1 MQSGE
6 LTKGRRELNEN
17 THENLNGDLKN
28 LSKERGPLSA
38 QQRRSRYGKVTRV
51 FVAILVCFIL
61 VAAAGTGLVY
71 FLLQG
76 NAGKESGIVARME
89 QALEELAGDQF
100 DVQINSIDLDF
111 SRIGNLTIKS
121 DSIKVIRR
129 TDNEVLSDIGSFE
142 VSTRLYSILFGAG
155 NFDYARINEAWFNA
169 ALLNSGKK
177 FFLPAQLHKPL
188 DATGETL
195 ARLHNTFS
203 ADEFE
208 GFEIYNSTI
217 SGPVLG
223 RKRSDPITIDRLSI
237 TTINSQSF
245 SASGLLRTELSDVE
259 FTSRYSAQAD
269 KKRSAE
275 YTFNASGID
284 LREWLADPSTDTGV
298 VGSDSLISVNG
309 SLPFDENNKAL
320 DPNVLIKTSPSTL
333 RIGLFASSQIKRGD
347 LNFRLILDRNQIELD
362 PSEVE
367 IGRLKATLLGGIKPA
382 DAAAGY
388 FGSLRYDIIM
398 KRGEFEPTLE
408 GEKVVPAAFKM
419 AGIYNREEEEL
430 SVDNIVLT
438 TMSGSIKGSGSIGL
452 KGETPSIK
460 ASASTDGISVTA
472 LKQFWPFFVAGGA
485 RKWIHDHIIDGH
497 VSSGTVTADVPSGV
511 IFRLRQGAKLAPE
524 NYKTVLNVEDFKFR
538 PFGEMPPISNAKGVV
553 TLEGM
558 QISADMT
565 EGEVTEFE
573 GDPVKILSGSFVMKD
588 FAAKERWGETKLELD
603 GDIKTIA
610 KISDRKPLRIMERM
624 KVGSEQ
630 FSGEGHANIA
640 ARFPVGRKAKY
651 EEVEWNVL
659 LELENGNSKKELA
672 GRKIANADL
681 LVDANPT
688 GAKVTGTMNIDG
700 VLSKV
705 NLVEPIGKSGKT
717 KRKREVRTIVNE
729 KERLALG
736 INLKPI
742 VEGPVGLVVVQN
754 GNVEKYKLDFA
765 KARISLPWVGWTKGA
780 DIPAEGEFILKRLK
794 SGVKLEKF
802 KLSGPGFDGAGTL
815 VIDKRGLVSADI
827 KKLKL
832 NETDDMQLKVERTKS
847 AYNVNAS
854 GLSYDARGVMNTLI
868 HKGGFGKAQG
878 DRSVNLV
885 ANFDTVRGFGGR
897 VIRNAILLYESRN
910 GSLYKLDM
918 QGQGS
923 DGRVYNVQAQLNGN
937 QTLFTVK
944 TNDAGTALAFTNI
957 YSLMERG
964 QLEANLIQTEN
975 GPYSGPVRIT
985 EFTLV
990 NEPRLKRIAS
1000 NVRRQLREDRDERV
1014 QIINESP
1021 DNKVK
1026 MKLADAHIE
1035 RGNGYFK
1042 LNDAIIRGASMGISM
1057 NGTVYD
1063 PEDRMNI
1070 SGTFMPANGLNLA
1083 VSSIP
1088 VLGKLLSNGRDNGLI
1103 GVTYQL
1109 KGPRTNPELVV
1120 NPLSIVTPGVFNK
1133 VFEFKQ

>member
-1 MQSGE
+1 M
-6 LTKGRRELNEN
+6 
-17 THENLNGDLKN
+17 
-28 LSKERGPLSA
+28 
-38 QQRRSRYGKVTRV
+38 TR
-51 FVAILVCFIL
+51 FIVAVLVCFAL
-61 VAAAGTGLVY
+61 VVLAGTGLVY

-76 NAGKESGIVARME
+76 NAGKESAIVARME

-100 DVQINSIDLDF
+100 DVQINSVDLDF

-121 DSIKVIRR
+121 DSIRVIRR
-129 TDNEVLSDIGSFE
+129 SDKEVLSDIGSFE
-142 VSTRLYSILFGAG
+142 VGTRLYSILMGAG
-155 NFDYARINEAWFNA
+155 NFDYARINEARFNA
-169 ALLNSGKK
+169 ALLNSGKTL
-177 FFLPAQLHKPL
+177 FLPAHLHEPL

-208 GFEIYNSTI
+208 SFEIYNSTI
-217 SGPVLG
+217 TGPVLG
-223 RKRSDPITIDRLSI
+223 RKRSDPLTIDRLSI
-237 TTINSQSF
+237 TPIDANSF

-259 FTSRYSAQAD
+259 FTSRYSTVASENG
-269 KKRSAE
+269 SAE
-275 YTFNASGID
+275 YTFKASGID
-284 LREWLADPSTDTGV
+284 LREWLADPSETTGV
-298 VGSDSLISVNG
+298 VGSNSIVSVNG

-320 DPNVLIKTSPSTL
+320 DPNVQLKSSTSIL
-333 RIGLFASSQIKRGD
+333 RIGWFSSSEIKSAD
-347 LNFRLILDRNQIELD
+347 LNFRLFLDRNQIELD
-362 PSEVE
+362 PSEIEV
-367 IGRLKATLLGGIKPA
+367 GRLKATILGGIKPA
-382 DAAAGY
+382 DDAAGY

-419 AGIYNREEEEL
+419 AGIYNRDEKEL

-438 TMSGSIKGSGSIGL
+438 TMSGSILGSGSIGL
-452 KGETPSIK
+452 GGETPSIK
-460 ASASTDGISVTA
+460 AKASTDGISVTA

-485 RKWIHDHIIDGH
+485 RKWIHDHIIGGR
-497 VSSGTVTADVPSGV
+497 VSSGTVVADVPPGIV
-511 IFRLRQGAKLAPE
+511 FRLRQGEKLQPE
-524 NYKTVLNVEDFKFR
+524 NYKTVLNLEDFEFR

-558 QISADMT
+558 KISAEMT

-573 GDPVKILSGSFVMKD
+573 GKPVKILSGSFMMED

-603 GDIKTIA
+603 GDIETIA
-610 KISDRKPLRIMERM
+610 KISDRKPLRVMERM
-624 KVGSEQ
+624 KVVPEQ

-640 ARFPVGRKAKY
+640 ARFPIGRKAEY
-651 EEVEWNVL
+651 AEVDWNVL
-659 LELENGNSKKELA
+659 LELEDGKSNRKLA
-672 GRKIANADL
+672 GRKIADADL
-681 LVDANPT
+681 LVDANPA

-700 VLSKV
+700 ISARVD
-705 NLVEPIGKSGKT
+705 LVEPIGKSGKT
-717 KRKREVRTIVNE
+717 KRKREVRATLDE
-729 KERLALG
+729 KERLAIG
-736 INLKPI
+736 VDLKP
-742 VEGPVGLVVVQN
+742 VVQGPVSMVVVQA
-754 GNVEKYKLDFA
+754 GKAEKYILDFT
-765 KARISLPWVGWTKGA
+765 KARISLPWVGWTKGK
-780 DIPAEGEFILKRLK
+780 DIPAKGEFELQRLK
-794 SGVKLEKF
+794 NGVRLKNF
-802 KLSGPGFDGAGTL
+802 KLTGSGFEGAGTL

-827 KKLKL
+827 SKLRL
-832 NETDDMQLKVERTKS
+832 NESDDMQLKVERTKS
-847 AYNVNAS
+847 SYNVNAS
-854 GLSYDARGVMNTLI
+854 GLSYDARGVMNILI
-868 HKGGFGKAQG
+868 HKGGFGRAQG
-878 DRSVNLV
+878 DRTVNLV

-910 GSLYKLDM
+910 GALYKLDM

-923 DGRVYNVQAQLNGN
+923 DGRVYDIQAQLNGN

-957 YSLMERG
+957 YSRMEGG
-964 QLEANLIQTEN
+964 QLEANLIKSEN

-985 EFTLV
+985 GFVLI
-990 NEPRLKRIAS
+990 NEPRLKSIAS
-1000 NVRRQLREDRDERV
+1000 NVQRQLREDRSERV
-1014 QIINESP
+1014 RIIEETA

-1026 MKLADAHIE
+1026 IQLADAHIE

-1042 LNDAIIRGASMGISM
+1042 LNDAIIRGAAMGISM

-1088 VLGKLLSNGRDNGLI
+1088 ILGQLLSNGRDNGLI